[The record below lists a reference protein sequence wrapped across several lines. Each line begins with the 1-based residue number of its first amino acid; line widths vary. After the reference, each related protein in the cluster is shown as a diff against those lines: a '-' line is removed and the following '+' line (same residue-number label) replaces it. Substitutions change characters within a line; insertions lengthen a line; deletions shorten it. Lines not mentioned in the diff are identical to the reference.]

1 MPMKSVLSLGIRERR
16 HFSLER
22 SSLHLTLI
30 RGIVVFL
37 WSFALR
43 SLGCT
48 THYLWYVEIAVSS
61 VFLLRYVLE

>member
-1 MPMKSVLSLGIRERR
+1 MPTKSMLSLGIRERR
-16 HFSLER
+16 HFTLER
-22 SSLHLTLI
+22 SSLHLTLM
-30 RGIVVFL
+30 RGIVIYL

-61 VFLLRYVLE
+61 AFLLRYVLE